1 MDAQEL
7 QRLKELAQAAMGES
21 DDDWYGPEFLRM
33 QVNFSEDESK
43 FVTATTPAAVL
54 ELIAMIESAVSPAES
69 VQSVDTPAFRE
80 LLLKMYKRTSF
91 SSEIL
96 NAEAKAVIAH
106 ADIKIAAARA
116 EGRRSALEE
125 LAKSPAERLCPPMT
139 EVQKTEAALSAS
151 RTLIKSLESQRD
163 HFKRLHDAREK
174 EYTEAVNTLASERQA
189 NSILTEELAKE
200 KERADRAEADA
211 ARYDAM
217 ADEEIKNR
225 DHYHKMADK
234 LAQAIAEYFD
244 ADIGEHSSANCPWRE
259 ALAVIKEAPPR
270 KPLSSTAQPLQQFSV
285 EEVEHICDA
294 YESGIGHGLQR
305 DGHSD
310 GTVFANPDLGVA
322 YVYGYREGESR
333 AQPLQQEDERR
344 LFKVGKETMV
354 RRVME
359 HGMDLGTNPVAYE
372 FRNTKTGHAIVDYS
386 RHTHV
391 GYLAEKDGYVA
402 RSLKYAD
409 DVSQPFDNLQ
419 QASTAQM
426 DVWAHGINPAHVAA
440 YDAALAAQ
448 AEPASKGWHMKM
460 ARTEEEYGNAP
471 PTIGAARATPEG
483 RQDLPRLPEAK
494 ETLVLLPGEPI
505 ESRKRFTAD
514 QMREYAR
521 AALAASQ
528 QAVEPVEQWRL
539 KGAISWY
546 DVGADDKAATLGTHN
561 GYEKR
566 TLYRAAP
573 PQQVDTNGLP
583 G

>member
-1 MDAQEL
+1 
-7 QRLKELAQAAMGES
+7 
-21 DDDWYGPEFLRM
+21 
-33 QVNFSEDESK
+33 
-43 FVTATTPAAVL
+43 
-54 ELIAMIESAVSPAES
+54 
-69 VQSVDTPAFRE
+69 
-80 LLLKMYKRTSF
+80 
-91 SSEIL
+91 
-96 NAEAKAVIAH
+96 
-106 ADIKIAAARA
+106 
-116 EGRRSALEE
+116 
-125 LAKSPAERLCPPMT
+125 
-139 EVQKTEAALSAS
+139 
-151 RTLIKSLESQRD
+151 
-163 HFKRLHDAREK
+163 
-174 EYTEAVNTLASERQA
+174 
-189 NSILTEELAKE
+189 
-200 KERADRAEADA
+200 
-211 ARYDAM
+211 
-217 ADEEIKNR
+217 
-225 DHYHKMADK
+225 MADK

-333 AQPLQQEDERR
+333 AQPLQQEGGKG
-344 LFKVGKETMV
+344 LFKLDRATMI

-359 HGMDLGTNPVAYE
+359 HGMDLGVNPVAYE

-386 RHTHV
+386 RHTHA

-402 RSLKYAD
+402 RPLKYAD
-409 DVSQPFDNLQ
+409 EASQPSDNLQ
-419 QASTAQM
+419 QASTAQ
-426 DVWAHGINPAHVAA
+426 
-440 YDAALAAQ
+440 
-448 AEPASKGWHMKM
+448 AEPMENPVTVPRGLL
-460 ARTEEEYGNAP
+460 
-471 PTIGAARATPEG
+471 GAACYAIERKKDAPAVLAKLREFTTGARSDYRATPEG